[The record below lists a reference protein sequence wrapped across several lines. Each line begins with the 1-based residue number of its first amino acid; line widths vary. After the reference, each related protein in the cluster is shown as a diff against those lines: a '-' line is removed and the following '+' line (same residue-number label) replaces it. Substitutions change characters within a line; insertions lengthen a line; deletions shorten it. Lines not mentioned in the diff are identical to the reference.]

1 MPVPTSGQ
9 IPAAFVLGKDAEVLD
24 FCGPL
29 KVFAGAVTKDG
40 KPLFSPYMVA
50 STKEPVIIGGGMKV
64 MPDYSFATA
73 SSRWFSKK

>member
-1 MPVPTSGQ
+1 MPASGQ
-9 IPAAFVLGKDAEVLD
+9 IPPAFVLGKDAEVLD
-24 FCGPL
+24 SCGPL
-29 KVFAGAVTKDG
+29 EVFAGAVTKDG

-50 STKEPVIIGGGMKV
+50 STKEPVIVGGGMKV